1 MQPGHWKKASV
12 CREVT
17 EHEKRNETGTMYSKW
32 TACSGI
38 CGCKKS
44 LLDMLRNRLGLTSVK
59 KGCEVGECG
68 ACTVIL
74 DGETID
80 SCIYLAVWAD
90 GKEIRTLEGLEKNGE
105 LTRIQQAFIEEG
117 AVQCGFCTP
126 GFIMS
131 ATVLLEKGIP
141 LSRDAIRKHMA
152 GNLCRCTGYENIV
165 NAVEKV
171 NKENLQNNE

>member
-1 MQPGHWKKASV
+1 MKKQMVLVECTVNGNEIAEYV
-12 CREVT
+12 DVRE
-17 EHEKRNETGTMYSKW
+17 
-32 TACSGI
+32 
-38 CGCKKS
+38 S

-68 ACTVIL
+68 ACTVII

-80 SCIYLAVWAD
+80 SCIYLAVWAN
-90 GKEIRTLEGLEKNGE
+90 GKNIRTLEGLEKDGQ
-105 LTRIQQAFIEEG
+105 LSRIQEAFIEEG

-126 GFIMS
+126 GFLMS

-141 LSRDAIRKHMA
+141 LTREEIRKQMS
-152 GNLCRCTGYENIV
+152 GNLCRCTGYHNIV

-171 NKENLQNNE
+171 NKEQLEK